1 VSPFT
6 EGCAARQSV
15 TLREEGAEPLAL
27 GERETFG
34 LPPRKL
40 PIVQVDRPRA
50 PDANVLGQLRGQ
62 FGRALVSFRIAV
74 EHQHDLAGPCI
85 ACNSSDAF
93 RLHMHTGVA
102 QCYSCGAKWS
112 PFQVAETVIGDREQ
126 AKNLLVEL
134 GLFKPSPDGNGQAV
148 RTDPVDF
155 IARHKGVTADSLR
168 AFGATIIAQ
177 TTIQFPCYGPNGQ
190 LCTTF
195 SISTKL
201 GTQANKGLF
210 AKGKPAG
217 LFFPHV
223 DGHVRLPQGGEVW
236 HLVEGVK
243 DAAALHDLG
252 LLACG
257 MNTCRLATKFV
268 RLFAG
273 VDIVLVPDR
282 DRAGEDGSQF
292 SARVLR
298 GAAKSAQIAVLPAE
312 FKDSDGED
320 VRDVLRRP
328 GGRDLVLQAIADA
341 QPPTGWKV
349 EETDRHD
356 ERPVTT
362 SAEIPLPAG
371 DPLKLEV
378 SPAFGKPQ
386 RLVVAT
392 RGDVEHRDRL
402 NTDSSV
408 SRDRFVKKLGEKLG
422 IERSVLAPLVDSQLT
437 KLAGEID
444 ESGGG
449 GGTDGD
455 DEEQSQATLAANM
468 AVEWDLWHTP
478 AKEAYATILID
489 DHQETW
495 PVRSQTFKR
504 YLAMRFFDEEG
515 KAMNSD
521 ALSAAVNLI
530 EAKALF
536 EGETHKVN
544 VRVAE
549 CEGNIFLDL
558 CNESWQVVEITPQGW
573 QVVDE
578 SPIRFRRSRGMLPL
592 PAPEPGGSI
601 DLLRGFLNVDEDTW
615 RLVVAWLV
623 ATLCPRGPYPA
634 LALFAEQGSGK
645 STTGRLLRE
654 LVDPNAAP
662 LRAEPHDGRDLMI
675 AANNSWCLAYDNLSH
690 VPPWLSDALC
700 RLSTG
705 GGFAT
710 RELYTDQDE
719 VIFDSQRPVLLT
731 SIEEVATR
739 SDLLDRCLVVWLAAI
754 PEDRR
759 RPEAELFA
767 AFGKAR
773 PLILGALLDAV
784 VMALRQL
791 PSIKLSALPRMA
803 DFALWA
809 TAAETSFG
817 WDRGTFLAAYQGNRQ
832 SANDVALEASS
843 VARPLLELL
852 DEQGAWSGTS
862 SDLLT
867 ALEGRVTEQIK
878 RQNVWPK
885 NARSMSGHLKRLA
898 PNLRASGWQATFRR
912 EARQRLVIIERMEVC
927 ASPPALASSPDDDA
941 AMQPDA
947 KRCEPFPNDERD
959 GHDAVA
965 GPGDPPWESNAA
977 GWEEGEL

>member
-1 VSPFT
+1 MLIVPGPKSDV
-6 EGCAARQSV
+6 GVALASR
-15 TLREEGAEPLAL
+15 LGLAL
-27 GERETFG
+27 DKREG
-34 LPPRKL
+34 
-40 PIVQVDRPRA
+40 
-50 PDANVLGQLRGQ
+50 
-62 FGRALVSFRIAV
+62 
-74 EHQHDLAGPCI
+74 HDLAGPCI
-85 ACNSSDAF
+85 ACKSSDAF

-102 QCYSCGAKWS
+102 QCYSCGGKWS
-112 PFQVAETVIGDREQ
+112 PFQLAEAVVRDRNQ

-134 GLFKPSPDGNGQAV
+134 GLFKPGPEGNGQPVPA
-148 RTDPVDF
+148 DPIET
-155 IARHKGVTADSLR
+155 IARQKGVTAESLR
-168 AFGATIIAQ
+168 AFGAKVISP
-177 TTIQFPCYGPNGQ
+177 TTIHLPCYGPDGKP
-190 LCTTF
+190 CTRF
-195 SISTKL
+195 SISSKT

-223 DGHVRLPQGGEVW
+223 DGQVRLPKLGEVW

-243 DAAALHDLG
+243 DAAALHGLG

-257 MNTCRLATKFV
+257 LNTCRLAAKFA
-268 RLFAG
+268 RLFGG
-273 VDIVLVPDR
+273 VEIVLVPDR
-282 DRAGEDGSQF
+282 DHAGEEGSQF

-298 GAAKSAQIAVLPAE
+298 GAAKSVRIAVLPAE
-312 FKDSDGED
+312 FKESDGED

-341 QPPTGWKV
+341 QPPEGWQRPD
-349 EETDRHD
+349 EAASA
-356 ERPVTT
+356 ERPATASV
-362 SAEIPLPAG
+362 EMELPDG

-378 SPAFGKPQ
+378 SPAGGKPQ
-386 RLVVAT
+386 RLVVAM
-392 RGDVEHRDRL
+392 RGEVEHRDRL
-402 NTDSSV
+402 NTDSSI
-408 SRDRFVKKLGEKLG
+408 SRDRFVKKLAEKLG
-422 IERSVLAPLVDSQLT
+422 VEREMLAPMVDPQLT

-444 ESGGG
+444 ESGGAG
-449 GGTDGD
+449 GNGGD

-478 AKEAYATILID
+478 AKEAYATIPID

-521 ALSAAVNLI
+521 ALSAAINLI

-536 EGETHKVN
+536 EGETHPVH

-549 CEGNIFLDL
+549 HEENIYLDL
-558 CNESWQVVEITPQGW
+558 CNETWQVVEITPLGW
-573 QVVDE
+573 QVLDE
-578 SPIRFRRSRGMLPL
+578 SPVRFRRSRGMLPL
-592 PAPEPGGSI
+592 PAPQSGGTV
-601 DLLRGFLNVDEDTW
+601 DQLRGFLNVDDDIW

-623 ATLCPRGPYPA
+623 TTLRPRGPYPA

-739 SDLLDRCLVVWLAAI
+739 SDLLDRCLVVWLPAI

-767 AFGKAR
+767 TFEKAR

-784 VMALRQL
+784 VTALRHL
-791 PSIKLSALPRMA
+791 PTIKLSSLPRMA

-809 TAAETSFG
+809 TAAETAFG
-817 WDRGTFLAAYQGNRQ
+817 WDRGAFLAAYQGNRQ

-843 VARPLLELL
+843 VARPLLDLL
-852 DEQGAWSGTS
+852 EEEGAWSGTS
-862 SDLLT
+862 SELLT
-867 ALEGRVTEQIK
+867 ALEGRVTDQVK

-885 NARSMSGHLKRLA
+885 NARSMSGHLKRLS
-898 PNLRASGWQATFRR
+898 PNLRAGGWQVTFHR
-912 EARQRLVIIERMEVC
+912 EARQRLVIIERAEIC
-927 ASPPALASSPDDDA
+927 ASPPMLASSPDNDG
-941 AMQPDA
+941 AMQGDA
-947 KRCEPFPNDERD
+947 KPGDLFPNDEHD
-959 GHDAVA
+959 GRDAVA
-965 GPGDPPWESNAA
+965 GAGGPAREPNGI